1 MKRLFLIGVSFLMV
15 FANADA
21 QEIST
26 KAPTMN
32 PKMKFAESEFVFP
45 KGIVGKPVTHE
56 FFFINKGTEPLKI
69 ESATASCGCTT
80 PKWTTET
87 VLPGKMGSVVVT
99 YNMGHAGKF
108 SKTVTVITTAGEKV
122 ILYIKGEAVDGLNQG
137 GDKPIDFDNNKKPI
151 KIKKTILETKEKK
164 P

>member
-1 MKRLFLIGVSFLMV
+1 
-15 FANADA
+15 
-21 QEIST
+21 
-26 KAPTMN
+26 
-32 PKMKFAESEFVFP
+32 
-45 KGIVGKPVTHE
+45 
-56 FFFINKGTEPLKI
+56 
-69 ESATASCGCTT
+69 
-80 PKWTTET
+80 
-87 VLPGKMGSVVVT
+87 MGSVVVT

-108 SKTVTVITTAGEKV
+108 SKTVTVITAGEKV